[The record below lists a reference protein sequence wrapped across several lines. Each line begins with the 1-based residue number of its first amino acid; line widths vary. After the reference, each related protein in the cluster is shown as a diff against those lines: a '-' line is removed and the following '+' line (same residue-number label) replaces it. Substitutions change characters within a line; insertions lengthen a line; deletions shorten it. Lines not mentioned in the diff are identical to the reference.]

1 MENSKR
7 FLTEEEI
14 KNITDVLK
22 PNKYIPKDVSS
33 VLLANIK
40 NNIVSQLR
48 KISIFPSAIPL
59 LKDQIIKSYD
69 NSLIQ
74 PGEMVGT
81 IAASSIGESV
91 TQQSLNSFHSVIGDS
106 KVVIY
111 KEENGKW
118 KCVEDEIGHII
129 DTMLEN
135 NNYKKMNYE
144 GTNEVNESEPY
155 AEVHELTD
163 NWKIGSV
170 DENGKTSYQ
179 KVTHLVR
186 HPLYT
191 KLLEVKTK
199 SGRSIK
205 ATSGWSFLTNK
216 NGKLEKTLGSSLK
229 IGDRLPLPWKFED
242 EKEMLIDTINLRT
255 WFSPSKYIYGDD
267 LYKAK
272 QIRDNYLEEFKL
284 QDKKGN
290 CPWWKHHNQDFVLPY
305 NRADSAIVAFQGTPS
320 HPLHDEQ
327 KMKNGCIYGKV
338 RTGNISHIPESIP
351 LDRLTGFF
359 IGAFLSDGCV
369 NEHHIIITKYDESF
383 RNKIKEFCDRWSL
396 GYHVVLKGYK
406 YKHMNNYE
414 RKQGR
419 KLTDEAIK
427 NEDSTDEY
435 EIRIQNTILA
445 NWITDICGRRSE
457 NKKIPSFCYNSNLD
471 FLKGLFDGLFSGDG
485 TIYENEINYSSC
497 SKKLIDGISLLLTRI
512 SVFCKIRKSQLSSN
526 NKNSKSI
533 LPSYTLVFSCGNCN
547 RFYNFVEY
555 LTHSEKQNKIILFS
569 NNKTGL
575 LLNQKYWMGRDE
587 DNTCKD
593 FENVYMDEII
603 EINDVTEEFKTTHKY
618 VYDFSV
624 ENTLNFLSN
633 GILLYDS
640 SGAAKVNLT
649 GGLVRQKELLN
660 ASKNIKTPSCNIHLD
675 PNAIDI
681 KDLFKVIEFANSN
694 LKYYEFQDL
703 IINYNIYNS
712 GETEF
717 TVEEKN
723 YYNLYSFMNEDINL
737 DSLQNKIRIQFEFDL
752 EKIYKIKK
760 NFETISAII
769 YSILDPEKTN
779 LQIITYPIYTSKI
792 DIWVNNNIQDVETIL
807 NLIEKK
813 KSNITITES
822 VKENVNKIISI
833 ENMYYKYVKN
843 IVVPSILK
851 IPISGIFGI
860 EECYYSDDK
869 EKNWFID
876 TKGSNLKEILCNLSI
891 NTKKTKSN
899 NMYDIYETFGI
910 DAANTFLIEEFS
922 KIINVNKRHL
932 YLLINSM
939 TIGGK
944 IKSVSRYGID
954 RKQVG
959 PLAKACFEQP
969 VDNFLISATKGEKEL
984 LKGVSSTICVGKLC
998 KMGTGMID
1006 LLPDTKKLK
1015 KIEIVEHIK
1024 TDNSGSSLPRGG
1036 TPGAIRSDEL
1046 RFSGPDN
1053 QTDDGFY

>member
-14 KNITDVLK
+14 KTITDVLK

-40 NNIVSQLR
+40 NNIVSQLK

-91 TQQSLNSFHSVIGDS
+91 TQQSLNSFH
-106 KVVIY
+106 
-111 KEENGKW
+111 
-118 KCVEDEIGHII
+118 
-129 DTMLEN
+129 
-135 NNYKKMNYE
+135 
-144 GTNEVNESEPY
+144 
-155 AEVHELTD
+155 
-163 NWKIGSV
+163 
-170 DENGKTSYQ
+170 
-179 KVTHLVR
+179 
-186 HPLYT
+186 
-191 KLLEVKTK
+191 
-199 SGRSIK
+199 
-205 ATSGWSFLTNK
+205 
-216 NGKLEKTLGSSLK
+216 
-229 IGDRLPLPWKFED
+229 
-242 EKEMLIDTINLRT
+242 
-255 WFSPSKYIYGDD
+255 
-267 LYKAK
+267 
-272 QIRDNYLEEFKL
+272 
-284 QDKKGN
+284 
-290 CPWWKHHNQDFVLPY
+290 
-305 NRADSAIVAFQGTPS
+305 
-320 HPLHDEQ
+320 
-327 KMKNGCIYGKV
+327 
-338 RTGNISHIPESIP
+338 
-351 LDRLTGFF
+351 
-359 IGAFLSDGCV
+359 
-369 NEHHIIITKYDESF
+369 
-383 RNKIKEFCDRWSL
+383 
-396 GYHVVLKGYK
+396 
-406 YKHMNNYE
+406 
-414 RKQGR
+414 
-419 KLTDEAIK
+419 
-427 NEDSTDEY
+427 
-435 EIRIQNTILA
+435 
-445 NWITDICGRRSE
+445 
-457 NKKIPSFCYNSNLD
+457 
-471 FLKGLFDGLFSGDG
+471 
-485 TIYENEINYSSC
+485 
-497 SKKLIDGISLLLTRI
+497 
-512 SVFCKIRKSQLSSN
+512 
-526 NKNSKSI
+526 
-533 LPSYTLVFSCGNCN
+533 
-547 RFYNFVEY
+547 
-555 LTHSEKQNKIILFS
+555 
-569 NNKTGL
+569 
-575 LLNQKYWMGRDE
+575 
-587 DNTCKD
+587 
-593 FENVYMDEII
+593 
-603 EINDVTEEFKTTHKY
+603 
-618 VYDFSV
+618 
-624 ENTLNFLSN
+624 
-633 GILLYDS
+633 S

-760 NFETISAII
+760 NFETISATI

-822 VKENVNKIISI
+822 VKENVNKIISV
-833 ENMYYKYVKN
+833 ENMYYKYVKH

-939 TIGGK
+939 TISGK

-984 LKGVSSTICVGKLC
+984 LKGVSSTICVGKLG

-1015 KIEIVEHIK
+1015 KIEIIEPIK
-1024 TDNSGSSLPRGG
+1024 S
-1036 TPGAIRSDEL
+1036 
-1046 RFSGPDN
+1046 DN